1 MSTFHEDLWSD
12 TDGWNSI
19 SKNES
24 LPTLDFNISHIVD
37 YFVNRNAIDG
47 IPNNDFKSL
56 NKKAYPLFKAGHL
69 HSLIYKKCN
78 SILFVKCKCKA
89 EMKKVVEYAMRACI
103 DDEGE
108 ILYAICGCPA
118 GTGPLCSCKHFGALC
133 YLIEEICRLKL
144 TSTSEPQS
152 CTDSLQ
158 TWHHPRQ
165 KRKLD
170 CFHPMDS
177 IKFIKNEY
185 GKIKRNPSSSY
196 DPRPAQYQQTTSNDI
211 KSLQNNLKT
220 LSTPVALLDVIP
232 FYETPFCDSANA
244 INLPLVPHSSQIRI
258 QAAISNEPQP
268 ISLQCLFKYA
278 KSFLEMINVSAED
291 ALKIESCTREQSLKP
306 RWFHERK
313 CRLTSSNFGAF
324 CKGAITTAKVK
335 TLLYKE
341 SSKLSNSAI
350 MWGKLHES
358 TAFDQYRSIH
368 SSKSGLILRKSGIF
382 ISNKDGFLAASP
394 DGILFRGDEKCGLL
408 EIKCPYSCRN
418 LTVLEACNQVKA
430 FCCEVV
436 NNEIHL

>member
-1 MSTFHEDLWSD
+1 MFPSN
-12 TDGWNSI
+12 G
-19 SKNES
+19 
-24 LPTLDFNISHIVD
+24 
-37 YFVNRNAIDG
+37 
-47 IPNNDFKSL
+47 
-56 NKKAYPLFKAGHL
+56 
-69 HSLIYKKCN
+69 
-78 SILFVKCKCKA
+78 
-89 EMKKVVEYAMRACI
+89 
-103 DDEGE
+103 
-108 ILYAICGCPA
+108 
-118 GTGPLCSCKHFGALC
+118 
-133 YLIEEICRLKL
+133 
-144 TSTSEPQS
+144 
-152 CTDSLQ
+152 
-158 TWHHPRQ
+158 
-165 KRKLD
+165 
-170 CFHPMDS
+170 S

-232 FYETPFCDSANA
+232 FYETPLCHSANA
-244 INLPLVPHSSQIRI
+244 INLLLVSHSSQIRI

-278 KSFLEMINVSAED
+278 KSFLEMIKVSAED

-324 CKGAITTAKVK
+324 CKGAITTAKDK

-358 TAFDQYRSIH
+358 MAFDQSRSIH
-368 SSKSGLILRKSGIF
+368 SSKSDLISRKSGIF

-394 DGILFRGDEKCGLL
+394 HGILFRGDEKCGLL
-408 EIKCPYSCRN
+408 EIKCPYSCCN
-418 LTVLEACNQVKA
+418 LTVLEACKQVKA